1 MRLIKT
7 AIKNTIAYLLYY
19 SGLLSLIKNNKLQHK
34 ACVLAYHRILPESM
48 LSKINSASGIITDSD
63 LFRRHL
69 SWLKE
74 EFHIIAIEEMRDAL
88 QGNKPMLS
96 NSCLVTFDDGWQDN
110 YEFAKAPLEQQR
122 IPATIFLPY
131 NYIGGKLVFWQEE
144 MLARLSQLNASEDS
158 ADKQMLE
165 QISAI
170 NGATDKHALRAF
182 VTRLKGKSYAEIYD
196 ILERLRDYQKDKPVN
211 LKHDAY
217 MGWQQVEEMAASKI
231 DFGSH
236 ALSHRILTQI
246 DHDDAKHEISESK
259 FLIEEKIGS
268 VVNAIAYPN
277 GNSNSAIEKLAAESD
292 YQLGFT
298 MDRGYVSKDSNPLA
312 LPRVNVHTN
321 NSCNKPLF
329 LCTILNIF

>member
-19 SGLLSLIKNNKLQHK
+19 SGLLSLIKSSKLNHK
-34 ACVLAYHRILPESM
+34 ACVLAYHRILPESR
-48 LSKINSASGIITDSD
+48 LSKINSTSGIITDSD

-74 EFHIIAIEEMRDAL
+74 EFHIIAMEEMRDVL
-88 QGNKPMLS
+88 QGKKPMLS

-110 YEFAKAPLEQQR
+110 YEFAKTPLEQQS

-131 NYIGGKLVFWQEE
+131 DYIGEEQVFWQEE
-144 MLARLSQLNASEDS
+144 MLARLSQLNESENNT
-158 ADKQMLE
+158 DKQMLE
-165 QISAI
+165 EISGI
-170 NGATDKHALRAF
+170 TGTTDKHTLRAF
-182 VTRLKGKSYAEIYD
+182 VTCLKGKGYAEIYS
-196 ILERLRDYQKDKPVN
+196 ILDRLREYQKDKPVN

-217 MGWQQVEEMAASKI
+217 MGWQQVGEMAAAKI

-246 DHDDAKHEISESK
+246 DHEDAKHEISESK
-259 FLIEEKIGS
+259 SLIEQKTGS

-277 GNSNSAIEKLAAESD
+277 GNSNRVIEKFVAESD

-321 NSCNKPLF
+321 NSRNKPLF